1 MGFSNNMRNCCRDN
15 LIYKA
20 VCFIIEDHFVINDRK
35 REQLLDFFFF
45 WIDEDYLE
53 LPMYESV
60 EEF

>member
-45 WIDEDYLE
+45 WIDEDYL
-53 LPMYESV
+53 
-60 EEF
+60 